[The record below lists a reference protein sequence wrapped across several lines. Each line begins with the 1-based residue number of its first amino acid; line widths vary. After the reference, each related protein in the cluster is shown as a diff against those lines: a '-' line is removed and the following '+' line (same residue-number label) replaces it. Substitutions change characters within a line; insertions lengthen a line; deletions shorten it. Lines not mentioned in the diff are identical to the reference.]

1 MGALS
6 INTRCTHSSAV
17 FFMVALVILV
27 MARRSFAAQLDLSG
41 SDVRGVDNNVVLAA
55 NQSTVALA
63 PLVVVATSPTDAPI
77 QWAVISLQR
86 LCPISPIQNYSFSGT
101 PSALSYF
108 INATSPSI
116 TLLGFQSTAASY
128 AAAISNFSILA
139 SQFPLCTAQLN
150 PSVSATVTLFYPPSS
165 STTTAP
171 ITTAAC
177 NNSPQLDVVFV
188 LDSSVSNA
196 TAWASTNQF
205 VSNVLSGLSVG
216 SENTR

>member
-1 MGALS
+1 MSGLRTPSFIQNGSLILLAFATLTALV
-6 INTRCTHSSAV
+6 SAV
-17 FFMVALVILV
+17 
-27 MARRSFAAQLDLSG
+27 QLDLSG

-77 QWAVISLQR
+77 QWAVISLQQ

-128 AAAISNFSILA
+128 AAAISNLSIWA
-139 SQFPLCTAQLN
+139 SQFPSCTAHLS
-150 PSVSATVTLFYPPSS
+150 PSVSATVTLFYPSSS

-216 SENTR
+216 SLNTQ